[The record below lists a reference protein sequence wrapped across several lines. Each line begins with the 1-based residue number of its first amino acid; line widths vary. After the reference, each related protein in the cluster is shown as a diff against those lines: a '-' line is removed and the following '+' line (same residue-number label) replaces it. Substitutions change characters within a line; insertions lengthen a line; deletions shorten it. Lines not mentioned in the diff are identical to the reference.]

1 MASEKIVSAPA
12 NDSLAQLTEAV
23 RTFAADRDW
32 DQFHTPKNL
41 AMAMMVEAA
50 EVAEHFQWSEAGEEI
65 SPAKRDAVAMEI
77 ADVLLYL
84 LRLADRLHIDPIV
97 AARDKMRINAERY
110 PADKAFGKSSK
121 YTEL

>member
-1 MASEKIVSAPA
+1 MSAPTS
-12 NDSLAQLTEAV
+12 DSLVELTEAL
-23 RTFAADRDW
+23 RNFAAERDW

-50 EVAEHFQWSEAGEEI
+50 EVAEHFQWSDPRDEVSAE
-65 SPAKRDAVAMEI
+65 KRNDVAMEI

-84 LRLADRLHIDPIV
+84 VRLADRLHIDPIV

>member
-1 MASEKIVSAPA
+1 MAAETIVNAPS
-12 NDSLAQLTEAV
+12 NDSLAGLTEAL
-23 RTFAADRDW
+23 RQFAAERDW

-50 EVAEHFQWSEAGEEI
+50 EVAEHFQWSEPSEEV
-65 SPAKRDAVAMEI
+65 PPEKRNEVAMEI

-84 LRLADRLHIDPIV
+84 VRLADRLHIDPIV

>member
-1 MASEKIVSAPA
+1 MSAPT
-12 NDSLAQLTEAV
+12 NDSLAQLTEAL

-32 DQFHTPKNL
+32 DQFHAPKNL

-50 EVAEHFQWSEAGEEI
+50 EVAEHFQWSEADEEI

-84 LRLADRLHIDPIV
+84 LRLADRLHIDPVV

-110 PADKAFGKSSK
+110 PAERAFGKSSK

>member
-1 MASEKIVSAPA
+1 MSALS
-12 NDSLAQLTEAV
+12 NDSLAQLTDAL
-23 RTFAADRDW
+23 RTFAAERDW

-50 EVAEHFQWSEAGEEI
+50 EVAEHFQWSEPSEEI
-65 SPAKRDAVAMEI
+65 SAAKRNDVAMEI

-97 AARDKMRINAERY
+97 AAREKMRINAGRY
-110 PADKAFGKSSK
+110 PVEKAFGKSAKSAD
-121 YTEL
+121 L